1 MCVPAQRASE
11 KKLRFSSRLT
21 GRDGLRCEEPQ
32 HSSIVRKDDNDTDD
46 DTGRGLYSYYVLAET
61 HGSNAEHD
69 YFLEDVMAQD
79 YVVNSVFWRKTCPS
93 SSPFARFEKRPMR
106 PWPRRATRTSTTFP
120 WPYPSFAECMKQQHK
135 EPPSSSEEELVA
147 AYVWVSR
154 IVTLNIFHRS
164 IYISIAL
171 DTIATALIDSIDSID
186 IPLFR
191 LLYCS

>member
-1 MCVPAQRASE
+1 MI
-11 KKLRFSSRLT
+11 LT
-21 GRDGLRCEEPQ
+21 MTQVFLLCLGRDP
-32 HSSIVRKDDNDTDD
+32 
-46 DTGRGLYSYYVLAET
+46 
-61 HGSNAEHD
+61 AEHD
-69 YFLEDVMAQD
+69 FCHGSRLRMTFVMAQD

-93 SSPFARFEKRPMR
+93 SSRFGRFEKRPMR